1 MYQNT
6 LTQSTLKKLYM
17 EFCDNRGLLNWL
29 RYGVVSETSFR
40 NLNGEQPHRSFP
52 RLVALTIYDIL
63 LGDGGT
69 LSGLL
74 AALGEPLEHLEVG
87 CLPRK
92 TDNWSLNEGT
102 VTISIQGLSNNL
114 FLWAQRTPS
123 TSLLTWIWTPLQ
135 SAKSCFPLL
144 RWADSPLIHQC

>member
-1 MYQNT
+1 
-6 LTQSTLKKLYM
+6 M

-92 TDNWSLNEGT
+92 TDN
-102 VTISIQGLSNNL
+102 
-114 FLWAQRTPS
+114 
-123 TSLLTWIWTPLQ
+123 
-135 SAKSCFPLL
+135 
-144 RWADSPLIHQC
+144 